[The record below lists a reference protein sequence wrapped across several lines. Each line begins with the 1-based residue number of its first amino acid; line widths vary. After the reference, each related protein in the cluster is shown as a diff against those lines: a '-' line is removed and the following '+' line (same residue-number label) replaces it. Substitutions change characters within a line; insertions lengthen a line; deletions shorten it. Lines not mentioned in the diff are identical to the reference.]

1 MTARRYNH
9 AMRIGVTLIAC
20 AMTLLTGCGQ
30 ASLLEALGKPRAE
43 PRQPEPEPDAKEL
56 VRVGADTLFMNH
68 PTAVAVSRP
77 RRIAERGFSVCVQ
90 AIVGGKL
97 NSDPQPVTLFVIIEH
112 GKLGERRRAT
122 SYDGCARETYEQL
135 EIAPAAAQ

>member
-68 PTAVAVSRP
+68 PSAVAVSRP
-77 RRIAERGFSVCVQ
+77 RRIAERGFSVCVK

-122 SYDGCARETYEQL
+122 SYDGCARETYEEL

>member
-9 AMRIGVTLIAC
+9 AMRLGTMLIAC
-20 AMTLLTGCGQ
+20 AMTLLTACGQ
-30 ASLLEALGKPRAE
+30 GGLLEALRKPGAE

-56 VRVGADTLFMNH
+56 VRVGVDTLFMNH
-68 PTAVAVSRP
+68 PSAVAVSRP
-77 RRIAERGFSVCVQ
+77 RRIADRGFSVCVT

-112 GKLGERRRAT
+112 GKLSDRHRAT
-122 SYDGCARETYEQL
+122 SYDGCATESYEEVQ
-135 EIAPAAAQ
+135 IAPAPAQ

>member
-1 MTARRYNH
+1 MIARRYNR
-9 AMRIGVTLIAC
+9 AMRVGVMLIAC
-20 AMTLLTGCGQ
+20 AMTLLTSCGQ
-30 ASLLEALGKPRAE
+30 GGLLEALRKPSAE

-68 PTAVAVSRP
+68 PSAVAVSRP
-77 RRIAERGFSVCVQ
+77 RRIADRGFSVCVK

-112 GKLGERRRAT
+112 GKLGDRRRAT
-122 SYDGCARETYEQL
+122 SYDGCARETYDQL